1 VVVLLQRRRGGGTV
15 SGCWSSCFHI
25 APGILIRKRMGG
37 EGPVLTKMNDDEEWR
52 QMSPFAV
59 WLPSRLQRHGTWIS
73 YQKVMGEGG
82 VLLSWLA
89 PWLYY
94 PPRSHRLVGP
104 SCGLIVVV
112 GARLLCDVSASDVA
126 LACHS
131 CCIWGMQL
139 LLRAV
144 GEDRGWWWLL
154 VRVAMWRRW
163 TVVVDNG
170 GGRGRSCG
178 RSFAV

>member
-1 VVVLLQRRRGGGTV
+1 V
-15 SGCWSSCFHI
+15 SGRWSSRFHI
-25 APGILIRKRMGG
+25 APGILVRKRMGG

-59 WLPSRLQRHGTWIS
+59 WLPSHLQRRGTWIS

-94 PPRSHRLVGP
+94 PPRSRRLVGP
-104 SCGLIVVV
+104 SCGRIVLM
-112 GARLLCDVSASDVA
+112 GARLLCDMSASDVA

-139 LLRAV
+139 SLRAV

-154 VRVAMWRRW
+154 VRVAMQHAGWSLW
-163 TVVVDNG
+163 TMMVVEG
-170 GGRGRSCG
+170 K
-178 RSFAV
+178 